1 MISIRR
7 CPKGSMLNNL
17 LNQLLGPNAS
27 QLSTF
32 LLLRMKPTRIDA
44 DESECAIPVISWS
57 KRVIFQFD
65 LTIDSLDNRSA

>member
-17 LNQLLGPNAS
+17 LNQLFGPNAS
-27 QLSTF
+27 QLSIF
-32 LLLRMKPTRIDA
+32 LFLRMKPTRIDA

-57 KRVIFQFD
+57 KRVIVQFNMA
-65 LTIDSLDNRSA
+65 INSLDNRRA